1 MATTRNRRTGVNPAN
16 YAVDEDGDRVYTE
29 DDYAASL
36 TEEELPDEWETGKG
50 SYAATGWTG
59 EEYLPDEAFTPDE
72 EDLSAEGTWEDDPD
86 DDYVPGPLEADY
98 IPLFEGEADFD
109 DDLDPLDDELLTDAE
124 RAELRR
130 SHWQL
135 ISGLADF
142 AGVILGTAAILVL
155 VTLLVS
161 LINWLINDMSQSFIL
176 LQKNL

>member
-1 MATTRNRRTGVNPAN
+1 MATTRNRRAGANPPN
-16 YAVDEDGDRVYTE
+16 FAVDEDGDRVYTE
-29 DDYAASL
+29 DDYAAAP
-36 TEEELPDEWETGKG
+36 TGEELPDEWETGKG
-50 SYAATGWTG
+50 SYAAAGWTG

-72 EDLSAEGTWEDDPD
+72 EDVSAEGAWEEDLD
-86 DDYVPGPLEADY
+86 DDYAPGSLEDGY

-109 DDLDPLDDELLTDAE
+109 DDLDPLSDELLTDEE
-124 RAELRR
+124 RAELKR

-161 LINWLINDMSQSFIL
+161 LLNWLINDMSQSFIL